1 MPTSAPNVVDGRIDR
16 IDRIDRDDRDDRD
29 DGDDGDRLAKHEG
42 RNACGFRNPIN
53 ADWAAGVGERARHE
67 AASAD
72 NGGKKALALQG

>member
-16 IDRIDRDDRDDRD
+16 GD
-29 DGDDGDRLAKHEG
+29 DGDDHRGDRLAKHEV
-42 RNACGFRNPIN
+42 RHAFGFRNPIN

-72 NGGKKALALQG
+72 IEHKKALALQG